1 MAAQADAL
9 EQALFHDLGV
19 RLPPVRL
26 VPRADVP
33 AESFIVRINSSPGIP
48 WRGLRPGQWF
58 VNATGEYLETLDIA
72 FSPGRHPSSGVNC
85 GVVTEESLPRM
96 QQLGVQHWD
105 ALSHLFVAVGGEAR
119 RKAGWLIDA
128 DSAAHEMALIGST
141 HADIVDAALAYVTVG
156 RLTAILRIL
165 LVGGVPIRDL
175 RGILERVIAFDYAVG
190 DDEGRLLLGDALV
203 LERNTTGEPIERAE
217 TFARYI
223 RKTLARVITGRAAPD
238 GEVLPVFL
246 MGWEAEQPLLSH
258 LAHLAGT
265 PGGTPITSAEIES
278 LHDAIRQTIE
288 EVTDVT
294 RLPPIVTNAS
304 VAELLRESIAPAFPH
319 MTVLSFE
326 DLTPGVSLSTLKRI
340 TPP

>member
-1 MAAQADAL
+1 MRERLFGELGLPLPSPRVRLAAALPSRHAVISLFEVPARVLPVPEGPSDAEVVRVVSEATTELLRARAGDFLGLAETQRFLDEL
-9 EQALFHDLGV
+9 EQFAPATV
-19 RLPPVRL
+19 RNVVPKPVSL
-26 VPRADVP
+26 
-33 AESFIVRINSSPGIP
+33 
-48 WRGLRPGQWF
+48 
-58 VNATGEYLETLDIA
+58 TL
-72 FSPGRHPSSGVNC
+72 
-85 GVVTEESLPRM
+85 
-96 QQLGVQHWD
+96 
-105 ALSHLFVAVGGEAR
+105 
-119 RKAGWLIDA
+119 
-128 DSAAHEMALIGST
+128 
-141 HADIVDAALAYVTVG
+141 
-156 RLTAILRIL
+156 LTDILRRL
-165 LVGGVPIRDL
+165 LEERVSIRDL